1 MITFKYLVRKDKK
14 RADGTWNVCIRVT
27 YGGKVRYMPTAMY
40 VTKKDLTPKFAIKNY
55 QVIDR
60 CETLVAT
67 YRKRAM
73 ELDLELNRP
82 GIDVVMER
90 IERKGELVGETF
102 TAFALRWIDECGL
115 KGAKNYL
122 CALHALQRMLGREVV
137 LFADVTAHNLRRLEQ
152 SLKGK
157 PRAQSQ
163 YTTALMKMFNDAR
176 DYYNDEDGGEVLI
189 AHSLRKYHAPR
200 QNVARKRAHPGAAA
214 GVVQARQP
222 GQAHGQ
228 PPRPRPGLLPPVV
241 PADGDERRR
250 PVQRRAA
257 GGRNDSVQPHEDEG
271 PPERRG

>member
-82 GIDVVMER
+82 GIDVVMKR

-122 CALHALQRMLGREVV
+122 CALHALQRMLGREVCCSP
-137 LFADVTAHNLRRLEQ
+137 T
-152 SLKGK
+152 
-157 PRAQSQ
+157 
-163 YTTALMKMFNDAR
+163 
-176 DYYNDEDGGEVLI
+176 
-189 AHSLRKYHAPR
+189 
-200 QNVARKRAHPGAAA
+200 
-214 GVVQARQP
+214 
-222 GQAHGQ
+222 
-228 PPRPRPGLLPPVV
+228 
-241 PADGDERRR
+241 
-250 PVQRRAA
+250 
-257 GGRNDSVQPHEDEG
+257 
-271 PPERRG
+271 